1 MRVNSVI
8 MAVIIGFIKL
18 TAISAIFRSAK
29 KLRSGVYFKKCS
41 LSATIKMTF
50 IVLCNDD
57 CRGHVK

>member
-29 KLRSGVYFKKCS
+29 KLRSGVYF
-41 LSATIKMTF
+41 
-50 IVLCNDD
+50 
-57 CRGHVK
+57 